1 MRSAQ
6 AWYKLEKQLGLR
18 PCPLIYHS
26 GNTLSY
32 SVPGTIGV
40 EIEEGA
46 SVHRVQKQEAD
57 DVSAT
62 WSDEIKV
69 SRDDSRGYES

>member
-1 MRSAQ
+1 M
-6 AWYKLEKQLGLR
+6 
-18 PCPLIYHS
+18 
-26 GNTLSY
+26 SY

-46 SVHRVQKQEAD
+46 SVRRVQKQETD

-69 SRDDSRGYES
+69 S

>member
-1 MRSAQ
+1 MGSAQ

-18 PCPLIYHS
+18 RCPLIYHS

-40 EIEEGA
+40 EIEEEA
-46 SVHRVQKQEAD
+46 SVHRVQKQEA

-69 SRDDSRGYES
+69 SRDNSRGYES